1 MTIKNIWFIVLL
13 TVGMGIITCCGD
25 SSQKKEEKSYTEKLV
40 GALDKTD
47 ALDVNTKI
55 KTIKAA
61 MDTYFIDHNEYPEM
75 LEMLVPD
82 YLRTKHALV
91 DPWGTP
97 FEIETDEEMNLIL
110 VSAGKDKTFDTTDD
124 IKRRI

>member
-1 MTIKNIWFIVLL
+1 MNVKNIWLIVLL

-25 SSQKKEEKSYTEKLV
+25 SSQKKEEKSYTGRLV
-40 GALDKTD
+40 GALAETD
-47 ALDVNTKI
+47 ALDINTKI
-55 KTIKAA
+55 KTIKTA
-61 MDTYFIDHNEYPEM
+61 MDSYFIDHNEYPEM

-82 YLRTKHALV
+82 YLRTDDALV

-110 VSAGKDKTFDTTDD
+110 VSAGKDKTFETTDD